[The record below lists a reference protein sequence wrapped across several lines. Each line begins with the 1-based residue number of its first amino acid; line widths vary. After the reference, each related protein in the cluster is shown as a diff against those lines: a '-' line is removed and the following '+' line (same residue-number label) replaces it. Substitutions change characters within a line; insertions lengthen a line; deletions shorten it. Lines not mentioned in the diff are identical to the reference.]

1 MASIP
6 SQEAS
11 AIPPIPPS
19 VPSIPESAA
28 APCENSPKPPPLP
41 AVVLSSGADDHQT
54 AATSS
59 NPAIA
64 RFVKMLA
71 VGVPLMA
78 VEQKM
83 RAEGYDPSLL
93 SGHADGGGSRG
104 DHWSSD
110 EAAVESNS
118 DED

>member
-6 SQEAS
+6 SSETIPVITPSVS
-11 AIPPIPPS
+11 AETTPAAPVTIPIPPA
-19 VPSIPESAA
+19 VPED
-28 APCENSPKPPPLP
+28 
-41 AVVLSSGADDHQT
+41 VSGVHQT
-54 AATSS
+54 AAAPPS
-59 NPAIA
+59 NPEIL

-83 RAEGYDPSLL
+83 RAEGYDPALL
-93 SGHADGGGSRG
+93 NSSKVPATSVPSRAD
-104 DHWSSD
+104 HSSD
-110 EAAVESNS
+110 EEESNS